1 MEISEVESNKKI
13 TISKVEFVCDLVDES
28 IPKPLFQNYN
38 SFLILTAPPRSGKS
52 TWITNC
58 LCKKGKVYNKKFD
71 RIFIVS
77 PSLKTAKE
85 DPFAC
90 IPEEQI
96 ATELTLD
103 FLEYFEAEV
112 KESGERVLLLLDDVV
127 NDIRKNKGVDK
138 QLAKILYN
146 RRHMTANG
154 GDEANGVSIWLTT
167 QSWNRIPLFLR
178 KVANGVV
185 AWKLKN
191 VKEIAS
197 LYDELVVGLSKDQ
210 FFQILKYVFQKQF
223 DFLFINMDEPYDKMY
238 HRNFN
243 QLELRGV

>member
-1 MEISEVESNKKI
+1 
-13 TISKVEFVCDLVDES
+13 
-28 IPKPLFQNYN
+28 
-38 SFLILTAPPRSGKS
+38 
-52 TWITNC
+52 
-58 LCKKGKVYNKKFD
+58 
-71 RIFIVS
+71 
-77 PSLKTAKE
+77 
-85 DPFAC
+85 
-90 IPEEQI
+90 
-96 ATELTLD
+96 
-103 FLEYFEAEV
+103 
-112 KESGERVLLLLDDVV
+112 
-127 NDIRKNKGVDK
+127 
-138 QLAKILYN
+138 
-146 RRHMTANG
+146 MTANG